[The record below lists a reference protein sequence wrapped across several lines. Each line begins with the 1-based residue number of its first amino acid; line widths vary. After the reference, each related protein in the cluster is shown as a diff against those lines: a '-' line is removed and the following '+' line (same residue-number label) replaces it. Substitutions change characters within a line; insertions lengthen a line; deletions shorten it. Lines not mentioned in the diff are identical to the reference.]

1 MGITQNKCL
10 WNWVCLCSHAHTHTC
25 ACTHRQRKKWS
36 DFFPILQRK
45 KWSDFFPI
53 LRHCYSFIPNLACN
67 QKYEEAVFAL
77 LGILF
82 IVDITW
88 NTVSR
93 AMGNVSKWLDGRPS
107 SKFILHSMTQTLLT
121 RFFHKPQENQTK
133 QNLYTLMKTVLASY
147 LSSCLVIIF

>member
-1 MGITQNKCL
+1 MFMKLSLFMFTRTHTHTH
-10 WNWVCLCSHAHTHTC
+10 VHAHTG
-25 ACTHRQRKKWS
+25 RERS
-36 DFFPILQRK
+36 DQTSFRSCRER
-45 KWSDFFPI
+45 SDQTSFRF
-53 LRHCYSFIPNLACN
+53 LRHCYSFLPNLACN

-147 LSSCLVIIF
+147 LPSCLVIIF